1 MTQTSRKAEPSLNQK
16 TNYQVNLLT
25 RLDQKFDQAIAD
37 IRREIGE
44 AKDAT
49 ISAIK
54 KPETWTDRFLDWW
67 RAKDASWLGWVVI
80 LFLLAVA
87 YSVGGA
93 RAA

>member
-1 MTQTSRKAEPSLNQK
+1 MTNPTKAKEPSLNQK
-16 TNYQVNLLT
+16 ANYQVNLLT

-49 ISAIK
+49 ISAIR

-67 RAKDASWLGWVVI
+67 RAKPASWLGWVV
-80 LFLLAVA
+80 LGFVLAA
-87 YSVGGA
+87 TFSIGRAVG
-93 RAA
+93 